1 MMTHLRTSW
10 SMTIPIRFRSRR
22 KSLNTK
28 FCRIAP
34 GVFLVA
40 EDTAG
45 LLGTHATDPA
55 DTPFAGEGKSVIL
68 TLHSIEIT
76 PPELLGCPRCLE
88 NTVFSLTNS
97 YAPGGV
103 IWTLSPQVP
112 DGATLDGGGE
122 AAIFQPGNI
131 GTNYTITATSI
142 AIPACSN
149 TAHVTVCVPGPITA
163 KCDNYV
169 DDAPFNP
176 GESHKVIFHSFY
188 PTPANSD
195 SANHFVFVQYVKGY
209 ARNADGS
216 YPQVENMYGL
226 TNTIIN
232 FPNYVIDS
240 NSDDD
245 PAYGT
250 YPAQDDLPAI
260 GRPGHEPGSNINEY
274 YVVDDVN
281 VADYSVGSKCDLQF
295 KIGIYCTQGVPLT
308 GASVNVG
315 VGVPFSERAWLF
327 QFTAT
332 TNAVG
337 EKVFTHP

>member
-1 MMTHLRTSW
+1 MHIWFGDLSPSNSEKYKLKITPLTGDERGEMTRVNREFGE
-10 SMTIPIRFRSRR
+10 PEYFDV
-22 KSLNTK
+22 SLVKGAKYRVELEHDSTNLEAGPDCDYTLTVSNALIA
-28 FCRIAP
+28 CSSNESQGGTGIIAP

-40 EDTAG
+40 EDPAG

-112 DGATLDGGGE
+112 DSATLDGGGE
-122 AAIFQPGNI
+122 AAIFQHQQHRHQLYDHRHVHRHPRML
-131 GTNYTITATSI
+131 
-142 AIPACSN
+142 N

-188 PTPANSD
+188 QHLQTLTR
-195 SANHFVFVQYVKGY
+195 ANHFVFCPVLRIRTK
-209 ARNADGS
+209 RRWLIS
-216 YPQVENMYGL
+216 
-226 TNTIIN
+226 
-232 FPNYVIDS
+232 
-240 NSDDD
+240 
-245 PAYGT
+245 
-250 YPAQDDLPAI
+250 
-260 GRPGHEPGSNINEY
+260 
-274 YVVDDVN
+274 
-281 VADYSVGSKCDLQF
+281 
-295 KIGIYCTQGVPLT
+295 
-308 GASVNVG
+308 ASREHVRFN
-315 VGVPFSERAWLF
+315 
-327 QFTAT
+327 
-332 TNAVG
+332 
-337 EKVFTHP
+337 KHHH